1 MLHGSVASENERFF
15 RAVMCVRKYR
25 DIEHAMNHANDHA
38 KRVSKIKE
46 IKIAHTNRKQP

>member
-1 MLHGSVASENERFF
+1 MMLGVGERQNERFF